1 MKQWSVMQMDKKE
14 VIKEIKYLKK
24 WLRNKEGITIPVTSF
39 WDIHEKE
46 YTAKEIA
53 ARYLRRKGYPIAI
66 HVTFSDPRRPQYMFG
81 YLRYSRYA
89 TIIIVIK

>member
-1 MKQWSVMQMDKKE
+1 MNKKE

-24 WLRNKEGITIPVTSF
+24 WLRSKESVTIPVTSF

-46 YTAKEIA
+46 YTAKEVA
-53 ARYLRRKGYPIAI
+53 ARYLRRKGYRIAI

-81 YLRYSRYA
+81 YLRYKRYA
-89 TIIIVIK
+89 TIIRVIK